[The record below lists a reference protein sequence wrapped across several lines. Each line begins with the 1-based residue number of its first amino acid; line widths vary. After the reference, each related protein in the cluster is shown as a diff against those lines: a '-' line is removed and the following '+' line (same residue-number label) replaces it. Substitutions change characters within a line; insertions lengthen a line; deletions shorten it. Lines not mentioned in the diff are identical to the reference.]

1 MCVSIDEL
9 RKSVAEYAAGFDAA
23 LLSSGQAEQVVD
35 EASTIERIA
44 STVKALAAARVA
56 ETGLWRSEGDRS
68 PAHHL
73 ARRTGTTVVQAA
85 SALDTARRLENL
97 PETSAAAR
105 RGELS
110 PEAASA
116 IAAAA
121 GVDPR
126 AEHALLETA
135 RRVPLAEL
143 RDQCARTAAAAQAD
157 PEARRARIHRRRSL
171 RAYTDT
177 DGEWHLHCRN
187 NPEVGASIMA
197 ALEPFREAIFR
208 HARSEARREPP
219 EAYAADA
226 LTEMARCSAGID
238 PECVGTGD
246 TGSKRAGE
254 AAGAAVETGGAKTG
268 GPAGTGEPAGT
279 AEATGGAVVMDGRK
293 TGESAGEDGEPAAAD
308 AGGSEDA
315 GGARR
320 SGATGPPK
328 VPRRAGSPKIIVRV
342 DLEALLRGRA
352 TDGEVCEI
360 AGFGPV
366 AVSAVRDM
374 IDSQDPFL
382 AAVAT
387 RGERLIGVAHLG
399 RRPNALQQTALQW
412 LYPGCA
418 NESCSARARLDYD
431 HRVDWATTH
440 LTVLDLL
447 DRLCQH
453 CHALK
458 TRQNWSLVEGRGK
471 RPLVAPDDP
480 RHPRNVERPERPGV
494 AVDPRANGPPIRT

>member
-1 MCVSIDEL
+1 M
-9 RKSVAEYAAGFDAA
+9 
-23 LLSSGQAEQVVD
+23 
-35 EASTIERIA
+35 
-44 STVKALAAARVA
+44 
-56 ETGLWRSEGDRS
+56 
-68 PAHHL
+68 
-73 ARRTGTTVVQAA
+73 
-85 SALDTARRLENL
+85 

-110 PEAASA
+110 PEATSA

-143 RDQCARTAAAAQAD
+143 REQCARTAAAAQAD
-157 PEARRARIHRRRSL
+157 PEARRARIHQRRSL
-171 RAYTDT
+171 RAYTDI

-187 NPEVGASIMA
+187 NPEVGATIMA

-208 HARSEARREPP
+208 QARAKARREPP
-219 EAYAADA
+219 EAYVADA
-226 LTEMARCSAGID
+226 LTEMARSSAGVD
-238 PECVGTGD
+238 VEVRAGD
-246 TGSKRAGE
+246 TGGTWAGEPANEAGEPTGEDE
-254 AAGAAVETGGAKTG
+254 AAGDPVDTG
-268 GPAGTGEPAGT
+268 
-279 AEATGGAVVMDGRK
+279 AT
-293 TGESAGEDGEPAAAD
+293 E
-308 AGGSEDA
+308 A
-315 GGARR
+315 GGAAASTGTAGPAQPPRR
-320 SGATGPPK
+320 PAPSKAS
-328 VPRRAGSPKIIVRV
+328 RRAGPPKIIVRV

-387 RGERLIGVAHLG
+387 RGERLVGVAHLG

-431 HRVDWATTH
+431 HRVDWAATH

-458 TRQNWSLVEGRGK
+458 TRQNWSLVDGRGK

-480 RHPRNVERPERPGV
+480 RHPRNAAQERPPPA
-494 AVDPRANGPPIRT
+494 AVDPRATGPPAA